1 MQELKIFENPEF
13 GQVRTVEIDGELW
26 FVGRDV
32 CNALGYVNP
41 RDALRKHV
49 DREDRRE
56 SLIPTP
62 SRGNQ
67 KMTVINESGMY
78 SLMIGSRLETAKRFK
93 RWITS
98 EVLTQ
103 LCQRGSYSVRPEQGQ
118 LTELIEKQVA
128 DMITRTVPVI
138 VSETVKQIVPAVTG
152 QSGKMQTNAVLPC
165 REDPAVCGMK
175 EGQQRKRTRVVSKVD
190 YLPQDVK
197 REVIGMLLDL
207 ESGDTGMS
215 W

>member
-152 QSGKMQTNAVLPC
+152 QSGKMQTNAALPC